1 MGEKNGGFS
10 RIQAADF
17 RDFIR
22 LNIQTSKVVSS
33 DIIFNLVV
41 QTLTFSITMVA
52 KMYGLDNESD

>member
-1 MGEKNGGFS
+1 MAEKKGGFP
-10 RIQAADF
+10 RIEAADF

-41 QTLTFSITMVA
+41 QTLTFFNMVA
-52 KMYGLDNESD
+52 KMYGLDNKSD